1 VNGFDVDGCANQD
14 TVVVTV
20 LPQPILNGGVD
31 QSICA
36 GTPVILNASTTAATA
51 TPVTSFVWS
60 NNVVNNTQY
69 VPTVSGPITVTATG
83 ANGCTTQDQVN
94 ITVLALPAVNAG
106 ADQTVCLGMGTS
118 LSASGAVSYAW
129 NNGVSQGITF
139 YPTASQTYTVVGTA
153 ANGCTNNDQVIVNI
167 QTLPQVVASSSTQVC
182 SNAPASLNAVV
193 LNSLGGYWTTT
204 NGLGVI
210 SPNVSNANATYTPN
224 ANDPSVVNFTYIA
237 NNACGSSAENTTVA
251 ILAIP
256 SVDAGADFSVCQGA
270 SATVNATGTG
280 FLTWTTPNVANG
292 VAFVPA
298 ATATYNVVATGAN
311 NCTNNDQLTITVLA
325 LPDVDAGMN
334 QTVCSGESVTLT
346 AQGATSY
353 QWTGGVVNNTAFAPA
368 TTATYTVT
376 GTGNNGC
383 SSIDQVTVT
392 VNATPVATI
401 SVLDNTTLVA
411 TPAGM
416 NYQWINCVSGTDVPN
431 ASTATFTAIANGSY
445 AVIVTSAEGCSDQ
458 SACEIIDAVGLD
470 QLTKIEMSV
479 QPNPTSG
486 DLSISMPTDLTA
498 QAEVFDAQ
506 GKLVISEAMVQNGS
520 VLRLESMTT
529 GIYMIRISSENTTQ
543 TFRVVKQ

>member
-1 VNGFDVDGCANQD
+1 
-14 TVVVTV
+14 
-20 LPQPILNGGVD
+20 
-31 QSICA
+31 
-36 GTPVILNASTTAATA
+36 
-51 TPVTSFVWS
+51 
-60 NNVVNNTQY
+60 
-69 VPTVSGPITVTATG
+69 
-83 ANGCTTQDQVN
+83 
-94 ITVLALPAVNAG
+94 
-106 ADQTVCLGMGTS
+106 
-118 LSASGAVSYAW
+118 
-129 NNGVSQGITF
+129 
-139 YPTASQTYTVVGTA
+139 
-153 ANGCTNNDQVIVNI
+153 
-167 QTLPQVVASSSTQVC
+167 
-182 SNAPASLNAVV
+182 
-193 LNSLGGYWTTT
+193 
-204 NGLGVI
+204 
-210 SPNVSNANATYTPN
+210 
-224 ANDPSVVNFTYIA
+224 
-237 NNACGSSAENTTVA
+237 
-251 ILAIP
+251 
-256 SVDAGADFSVCQGA
+256 
-270 SATVNATGTG
+270 
-280 FLTWTTPNVANG
+280 
-292 VAFVPA
+292 
-298 ATATYNVVATGAN
+298 
-311 NCTNNDQLTITVLA
+311 
-325 LPDVDAGMN
+325 MN

-529 GIYMIRISSENTTQ
+529 GIYMIRISSVNTTQ